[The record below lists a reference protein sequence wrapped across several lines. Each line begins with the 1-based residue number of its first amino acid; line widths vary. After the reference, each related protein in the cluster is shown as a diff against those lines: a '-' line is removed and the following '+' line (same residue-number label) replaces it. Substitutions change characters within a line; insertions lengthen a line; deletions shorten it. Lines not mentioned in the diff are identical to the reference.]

1 MCRWG
6 GFTALHGYL
15 PNETRSGIED
25 NVILRINVLKPK
37 LITPILSAEV
47 GGGGEGGRRR
57 RRSWRRRRR
66 RKEEEVEEEEE
77 CWSGAE

>member
-1 MCRWG
+1 MGRFHCVTWI
-6 GFTALHGYL
+6 

-37 LITPILSAEV
+37 LITPVLSAEV

-57 RRSWRRRRR
+57 RRRSLRRRWRRRRS
-66 RKEEEVEEEEE
+66 VGQAQNNLFV
-77 CWSGAE
+77 W